1 MTLSAL
7 WRNPKF
13 RSILSQVVSICAL
26 FSVGYVIFRNTTANM
41 AKRGIS
47 SGLQF
52 LKDEA
57 GFGISEVLPIPQ
69 LEGGF
74 LYLVLT
80 IFFGVMAVF
89 ALSRW
94 AAARGK
100 KIGQDNRLFII
111 SILLIFVLP
120 GTVLY
125 ITGYTFRT
133 ITYSETCSYGMAL
146 ITGILNTIK
155 LSIMGCILITFLGF
169 FIGIAR
175 LSSNWLVSK
184 MATVYVETLR
194 NIPVLLQI
202 LFWYFAIV
210 GTLPGVKSSIK
221 FWNYIILNNRG
232 VIFPEPSLE
241 SGFLSFIVAIFVSF
255 IAIRFLI
262 TFARL
267 KQDTTGQQ
275 LPVFYLS
282 IAIIVGLSG
291 FSILF
296 FGAPI
301 SFSYPVLRGF
311 NYVGGITLS
320 PEFTALLVALVIY
333 TSAYVAEI
341 VRSGIQAIS
350 REQIEAGLSL
360 GFKRGKL
367 LRLIILPQAVRVI
380 IPPLISQ
387 YISLIKDSSLGM
399 VIAYPELI
407 SVSETIIHQTG
418 QVVEVMAITMSTYL
432 ILNII
437 ISLILNWYNAKT
449 KLVER

>member
-1 MTLSAL
+1 
-7 WRNPKF
+7 
-13 RSILSQVVSICAL
+13 
-26 FSVGYVIFRNTTANM
+26 
-41 AKRGIS
+41 
-47 SGLQF
+47 
-52 LKDEA
+52 
-57 GFGISEVLPIPQ
+57 
-69 LEGGF
+69 
-74 LYLVLT
+74 
-80 IFFGVMAVF
+80 
-89 ALSRW
+89 
-94 AAARGK
+94 
-100 KIGQDNRLFII
+100 
-111 SILLIFVLP
+111 
-120 GTVLY
+120 
-125 ITGYTFRT
+125 
-133 ITYSETCSYGMAL
+133 MAL

-194 NIPVLLQI
+194 NIPVLLHI

-221 FWNYIILNNRG
+221 FLNYIILNNRG

-407 SVSETIIHQTG
+407 SVSGTIIHQTG
-418 QVVEVMAITMSTYL
+418 QVVELMAITMSTYL